1 MYVIYETIAE
11 IKLASQEVKAKEI
24 KIKMEEMFGQ
34 QAFYITTIYKYINEE
49 RFNFDSNCEHQM
61 PWGKPDEILIARL
74 NEILKDEPFSS
85 VRTIAEDLKE
95 NSGTIHR
102 YLTSYVGLVYKHSRY
117 VKNSALVMIVK
128 NYREWLYQLS
138 FLKW

>member
-1 MYVIYETIAE
+1 MSLTFFLYVIYETIAE

-61 PWGKPDEILIARL
+61 P
-74 NEILKDEPFSS
+74 
-85 VRTIAEDLKE
+85 
-95 NSGTIHR
+95 
-102 YLTSYVGLVYKHSRY
+102 
-117 VKNSALVMIVK
+117 
-128 NYREWLYQLS
+128 
-138 FLKW
+138 